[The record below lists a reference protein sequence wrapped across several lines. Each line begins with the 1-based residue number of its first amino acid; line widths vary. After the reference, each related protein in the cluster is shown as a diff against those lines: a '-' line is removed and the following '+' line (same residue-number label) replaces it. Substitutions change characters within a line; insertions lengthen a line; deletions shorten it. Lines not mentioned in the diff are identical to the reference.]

1 MNASLKHLALLATGW
16 FACLASALA
25 TGTLTGRVSDAN
37 GQPLPSATV
46 TTDDGKG
53 AFADMDGNY
62 TLTLAAGEH
71 RVTFSF
77 IGYLSKTE
85 RVTVREG
92 ETTTVNV
99 RLNEDAVMLN
109 ESVVVGYGVQRK
121 KEVTGAIS
129 TINSKEITA
138 VRTPSFE
145 AALQGQAAGVQVTQ
159 GSGMAGSGSI
169 IRVRGLS
176 SISAGGDPLYVIDGI
191 PITQDYF
198 LGGNQGAMNRNPLA
212 SLNPND
218 IADIQIL
225 KDAAAT
231 GIYGSRGA
239 NGVILITTKRGTKQ
253 GIKVSYSS
261 SLGYGEPSS
270 RPNMMTTEEYLTIRQ
285 EAWENDGG
293 TGYVWLPYMS
303 TANDSPEA
311 RRLAYEKALQTNTD
325 WFDLMTRRAQKTQ
338 QNLSFRSGGKWWSMY
353 NGLSYDKN
361 ESYAVGNSYT
371 RTTLRTNLTLK
382 PLDGLQL
389 DVQAN
394 TSKGVNQRVDGGWSG
409 GIGAS
414 MSTALPYMSPYVLDT
429 LFDDDGNVAEV
440 VRDYELNRWWNPY
453 VSLVSQNRL
462 WRETETRNFLTGQL
476 TYSPTSR
483 IDVVLTGG
491 VDQSI
496 VVEDNWRGE
505 VLNQN
510 DVNADTRLNWSERI
524 SPNYNFGGNVT
535 YRLQDTDT
543 SSMSLMVGGEAQKFA
558 SSGYWSSVRNVAGPS
573 YLYPELRDSI
583 DMYYN
588 DETLMRPEWIEGI
601 NPWTDIPTTFASTF
615 ARFNYTLHDKYFL
628 QATARVDGSSKFG
641 RNYRYGFFPSLS
653 LGWVVSDEDWFASK
667 AISFLKVRSSWGRTG
682 NSNISGDAQWERYAD
697 QTVGATYAGD
707 TIIYPMTPGN
717 PNLRWE
723 TVQTIDASVEMG
735 LLDDRLSVEVG
746 VYNKMASDVLMN
758 SGLPSHTGWGSRF
771 INAGEVLNRGV
782 ELSITSNN
790 FSASREVQWKT
801 TGNYNYNYNELVST
815 GGYTPDAISGG
826 TNDSRA
832 VPGAPLTTYFLVPFS
847 HVDAETGL
855 PVYID
860 INGNETFEYNLED
873 RQAVGDGLPDHIA
886 GLTNEVRY
894 KNWSLSAL
902 FTASIGAKIWD
913 SSAKRQLGV
922 VTDWNMRTELFDRW
936 RQPGDDAMFPRLTLD
951 ETTYGLPNGFPWW
964 NTSLFMYDASYVR
977 LRNLNLAYNVP
988 VGAGDI
994 TFRVSGNNLFA
1005 LTNFIGLDPELVRD
1019 FENAQD
1025 RNFSGGANYLTAPQ
1039 ERSIIFSIN
1048 ANF

>member
-85 RVTVREG
+85 TVAVREG
-92 ETTTVNV
+92 ETATMNV
-99 RLNEDAVMLN
+99 RLTEDAVMLN

-253 GIKVSYSS
+253 GVKVSYSS

-311 RRLAYEKALQTNTD
+311 RRLAYEEALKTNTD

-338 QNLSFRSGGKWWSMY
+338 QNISFRSGGKWWSMY

-429 LFDDDGNVAEV
+429 LFDDDGNVSEV

-483 IDVVLTGG
+483 VDVVLTGG

-510 DVNADTRLNWSERI
+510 DVNAGQGIPNHGVDFDAAPRGQFARLGHSDLARI
-524 SPNYNFGGNVT
+524 EGPHVPSHLGRPHSVSALSIARQVQRTWGPNGQLGGHE
-535 YRLQDTDT
+535 D
-543 SSMSLMVGGEAQKFA
+543 VGACAVHRFVLRIPDVPRVAHAPKFA
-558 SSGYWSSVRNVAGPS
+558 P
-573 YLYPELRDSI
+573 
-583 DMYYN
+583 
-588 DETLMRPEWIEGI
+588 
-601 NPWTDIPTTFASTF
+601 
-615 ARFNYTLHDKYFL
+615 
-628 QATARVDGSSKFG
+628 
-641 RNYRYGFFPSLS
+641 
-653 LGWVVSDEDWFASK
+653 
-667 AISFLKVRSSWGRTG
+667 
-682 NSNISGDAQWERYAD
+682 
-697 QTVGATYAGD
+697 
-707 TIIYPMTPGN
+707 
-717 PNLRWE
+717 
-723 TVQTIDASVEMG
+723 
-735 LLDDRLSVEVG
+735 
-746 VYNKMASDVLMN
+746 
-758 SGLPSHTGWGSRF
+758 
-771 INAGEVLNRGV
+771 
-782 ELSITSNN
+782 
-790 FSASREVQWKT
+790 
-801 TGNYNYNYNELVST
+801 
-815 GGYTPDAISGG
+815 
-826 TNDSRA
+826 
-832 VPGAPLTTYFLVPFS
+832 
-847 HVDAETGL
+847 TGL
-855 PVYID
+855 PCTCE
-860 INGNETFEYNLED
+860 NQKTCCRLAAAAA
-873 RQAVGDGLPDHIA
+873 R
-886 GLTNEVRY
+886 
-894 KNWSLSAL
+894 
-902 FTASIGAKIWD
+902 
-913 SSAKRQLGV
+913 
-922 VTDWNMRTELFDRW
+922 
-936 RQPGDDAMFPRLTLD
+936 PGRFARNAFPR
-951 ETTYGLPNGFPWW
+951 P
-964 NTSLFMYDASYVR
+964 AS
-977 LRNLNLAYNVP
+977 
-988 VGAGDI
+988 
-994 TFRVSGNNLFA
+994 
-1005 LTNFIGLDPELVRD
+1005 
-1019 FENAQD
+1019 
-1025 RNFSGGANYLTAPQ
+1025 
-1039 ERSIIFSIN
+1039 
-1048 ANF
+1048 